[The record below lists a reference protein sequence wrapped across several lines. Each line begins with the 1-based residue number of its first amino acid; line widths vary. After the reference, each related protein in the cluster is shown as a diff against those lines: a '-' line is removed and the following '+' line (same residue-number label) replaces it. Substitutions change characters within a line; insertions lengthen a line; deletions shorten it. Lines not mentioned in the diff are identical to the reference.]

1 MTAGARK
8 PYVTETMDSTPQLF
22 QSLVEIVAKLR
33 GPQGCPW
40 DKEQTA
46 RSLTPF
52 ILEEA
57 FELVEAIEGGR
68 REEIIDELGDFLF
81 QVVLQA
87 QVAKDEGA
95 FTIDEVVRHLAEKMV
110 RRHPHV
116 FGDQSWATSDEVL
129 ANWDA
134 LKEKEKKR
142 KIFNYPRN
150 LPALQAAHKIGFKS
164 EGWKFD
170 WDTAAE
176 VLAKVDEEIAELK
189 EAMQGRDEAHLRHEM
204 GDALFSLAQLARHLG
219 FSAEE
224 SLREANRRFE
234 TRFDKMLELREITEK
249 AAFAALSPAEKERA
263 WAAAKA
269 ALAGATGQSG

>member
-1 MTAGARK
+1 MN
-8 PYVTETMDSTPQLF
+8 STPQLF
-22 QSLVEIVAKLR
+22 QGLVDIVAKLR

-40 DKEQTA
+40 DKEQTS

-57 FELVEAIEGGR
+57 FELVEAIEHGT
-68 REEIIDELGDFLF
+68 REEVIDELGDFLF

-87 QVAKDEGA
+87 QVAKDENA
-95 FTIDEVVRHLAEKMV
+95 FTIDDVVKNLSEKMI

-116 FGDQSWATSDEVL
+116 FGDTKWATSEEVL
-129 ANWDA
+129 ANWDG

-170 WDTAAE
+170 WDNAQQ
-176 VLAKVDEEIAELK
+176 VLAKVDEEIGELK
-189 EAMQGRDEAHLRHEM
+189 EAMDEKNPAHIRHEM

-219 FSAEE
+219 FQAEE
-224 SLREANRRFE
+224 SLREANHRFE
-234 TRFDKMLELREITEK
+234 GRFDKMLEFKGIHEK
-249 AAFAALSPAEKERA
+249 GAFAALPPAEKEQA
-263 WAAAKA
+263 WETAKK
-269 ALAGATGQSG
+269 ALK

>member
-1 MTAGARK
+1 MN
-8 PYVTETMDSTPQLF
+8 STPKLF
-22 QSLVEIVAKLR
+22 EGLVEIVAKLR
-33 GPQGCPW
+33 GPEGCPW

-46 RSLTPF
+46 RTLTPF

-57 FELVEAIEGGR
+57 FELVEAIEAGK

-87 QVAKDEGA
+87 QVAKDGGE
-95 FTIDEVVRHLAEKMV
+95 FTIDDVVKHLSEKMV

-116 FGDQSWATSDEVL
+116 FGDQNWATSDEVL

-142 KIFNYPRN
+142 KVFNYPRN
-150 LPALQAAHKIGFKS
+150 LPALQASHKIGFKS

-170 WDTAAE
+170 WDNAE
-176 VLAKVDEEIAELK
+176 QVLAKVDEEIAELK
-189 EAMQGRDEAHLRHEM
+189 EAMQSRDEAHIRHEL

-219 FSAEE
+219 FQAEE

-234 TRFDKMLELREITEK
+234 GRFDKMLELRGIDDK
-249 AAFAALSPAEKERA
+249 AAFAALPPAEKESA
-263 WAAAKA
+263 WNEAKKA
-269 ALAGATGQSG
+269 VKVVKPS